1 MHIYGDCSL
10 CGGQV
15 SPETVELD
23 YRYKDLLYIF
33 QDVPAGVCQ
42 QCGEQYLI
50 AEVSK
55 EIEHKIL
62 AKEGAKKTITVPV
75 YVFPEEKAV

>member
-1 MHIYGDCSL
+1 MHTYGDCSQ

-15 SPETVELD
+15 SPEKVELD
-23 YRYKDLLYIF
+23 YRYKERLYIF

-42 QCGEQYLI
+42 QCGEKYLT

-55 EIEHKIL
+55 EIEGKIL
-62 AKEGAKKTITVPV
+62 KKEEAEKTVTVPV
-75 YVFPEEKAV
+75 YIFPEKRAV